1 MLQPKIPLHD
11 YQIFAKNFMLQHPYA
26 GLFLKMGLGKTSIV
40 LEGLYEL
47 NPKGHVLIIAP
58 KTIARCTW
66 INEIKKW
73 NIPFR
78 TQSLIVNKK
87 GKNLSKKK
95 REKIFDTIPTAPP
108 TVYFINRDLVSKLV
122 DYFPGNK
129 WCFPIVVIDESQS
142 FKSYSSMRFKKL
154 ASVRPYMFRLI

>member
-95 REKIFDTIPTAPP
+95 REEIFDTIPTAPP
-108 TVYFINRDLVSKLV
+108 TVYFINRD
-122 DYFPGNK
+122 
-129 WCFPIVVIDESQS
+129 
-142 FKSYSSMRFKKL
+142 
-154 ASVRPYMFRLI
+154 

>member
-87 GKNLSKKK
+87 AYV
-95 REKIFDTIPTAPP
+95 RMDA
-108 TVYFINRDLVSKLV
+108 DLV
-122 DYFPGNK
+122 
-129 WCFPIVVIDESQS
+129 
-142 FKSYSSMRFKKL
+142 
-154 ASVRPYMFRLI
+154 

>member
-95 REKIFDTIPTAPP
+95 REEIFDTIPTAPP

-129 WCFPIVVIDESQS
+129 WCFPIVVIDES
-142 FKSYSSMRFKKL
+142 
-154 ASVRPYMFRLI
+154 

>member
-66 INEIKKW
+66 INEKKMEHSIS
-73 NIPFR
+73 N
-78 TQSLIVNKK
+78 T
-87 GKNLSKKK
+87 
-95 REKIFDTIPTAPP
+95 IFDCKQK
-108 TVYFINRDLVSKLV
+108 RK
-122 DYFPGNK
+122 K
-129 WCFPIVVIDESQS
+129 S
-142 FKSYSSMRFKKL
+142 F
-154 ASVRPYMFRLI
+154 